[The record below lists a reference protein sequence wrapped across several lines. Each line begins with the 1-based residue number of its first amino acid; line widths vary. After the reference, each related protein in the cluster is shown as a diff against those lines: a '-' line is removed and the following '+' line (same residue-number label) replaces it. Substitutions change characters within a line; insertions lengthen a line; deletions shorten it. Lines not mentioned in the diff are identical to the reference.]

1 MKKAN
6 EVTLKEAIEQL
17 LKAYHIKDKF
27 AENDVIAHW
36 EELMGKV
43 IANRTTEIYI
53 RDKKIFLR
61 VNSAVLK
68 NELMMMKN
76 SLLQRV
82 NERAGVILV
91 EDMVLL

>member
-36 EELMGKV
+36 EDLMGKV
-43 IANRTTEIYI
+43 IANRTTDIYI
-53 RDKKIFLR
+53 RDKKLFLR
-61 VNSAVLK
+61 VNSSALK
-68 NELMMMKN
+68 SELILMKS
-76 SLLQRV
+76 SLIQRV
-82 NERAGVILV
+82 NERAGSVLV
-91 EDMVLL
+91 EDIVLL